1 MSFKINLPREE
12 NGYRKKKKKAISERE
27 HSLGSAVREY
37 IANTLQS
44 FATFGFPIIVHQSS
58 ILIITEISAL
68 T

>member
-1 MSFKINLPREE
+1 MSFKINLPLEE
-12 NGYRKKKKKAISERE
+12 NGYRKKKAISERE